1 MPDPS
6 TDRGVPVM
14 PPPAQLTRASL
25 IPYPLIFLTY
35 SLFAIYFYFAVIAPY
50 LATSDLYA
58 PRILADAITYEAICV
73 AESNFFDQTTLRD
86 IGPCIGLRLFSY
98 NSGLLSVFNA
108 FVIFSATLWL
118 ARVYQ
123 RPWRPILTLLLINP
137 ITFLS
142 IFGPNKEVFGL
153 TALTTLAIFI
163 RSRSLPAL
171 GICLVTALFTRLPAF
186 VIIAAFCML
195 LVSALPRQGILTGA
209 AVRRYWLIMIGAAM
223 LISLIAA
230 IFGAELQYNLLGD
243 FSRTDD
249 ISQSTGISLAVDYLS
264 GYGLY
269 VLLYVFRMLLN
280 LYSGMIG
287 LVNLWQGDS
296 ANYYTVGVAGSS
308 VMFTILSA
316 MIAFGKRPDDM
327 VRTATAWNMILF
339 AVLFTLMICLS
350 PVIQHRYFYP
360 LYIFIILFVI
370 KRDAALIAAGS
381 ASGIVTATPMP
392 GTRP

>member
-1 MPDPS
+1 
-6 TDRGVPVM
+6 
-14 PPPAQLTRASL
+14 
-25 IPYPLIFLTY
+25 
-35 SLFAIYFYFAVIAPY
+35 
-50 LATSDLYA
+50 
-58 PRILADAITYEAICV
+58 
-73 AESNFFDQTTLRD
+73 
-86 IGPCIGLRLFSY
+86 
-98 NSGLLSVFNA
+98 LSVFNA
-108 FVIFSATLWL
+108 CVILGATLWL

-123 RPWRPILTLLLINP
+123 RPWRPLLTLILINP

-163 RSRSLPAL
+163 RSRSLLAL

-186 VIIAAFCML
+186 VIVAAFCVL
-195 LVSALPRQGILTGA
+195 LVTALPRQGVLPRATI
-209 AVRRYWLIMIGAAM
+209 RRYWLMMIGATAFV
-223 LISLIAA
+223 SLIAA
-230 IFGAELQYNLLGD
+230 IVGAELQYNLLGD
-243 FSRTDD
+243 FSRIDD

-269 VLLYVFRMLLN
+269 SLLYVFRMLLN

-287 LVNLWQGDS
+287 LVNLLQGDS

-308 VMFTILSA
+308 VMFTMLSA
-316 MIAFGKRPDDM
+316 VIAFGKRPDDM

-360 LYIFIILFVI
+360 LYVFMILFVI
-370 KRDAALIAAGS
+370 KRDPALVAAELPRGS
-381 ASGIVTATPMP
+381 PAETPPLPVTQS
-392 GTRP
+392 

>member
-1 MPDPS
+1 MTPQ
-6 TDRGVPVM
+6 PV
-14 PPPAQLTRASL
+14 PPARPPARASL
-25 IPYPLIFLTY
+25 IPYPLIFLAY
-35 SLFAIYFYFAVIAPY
+35 GLFAIYFYFAVVAPY
-50 LATSDLYA
+50 LATSDLFA

-73 AESNFFDQTTLRD
+73 VNSNFFDQTTLRD
-86 IGPCIGLRLFSY
+86 IGPCVGLRLFSY

-108 FVIFSATLWL
+108 CVILGATLWL

-123 RPWRPILTLLLINP
+123 RPWRPLLTLILINP

-163 RSRSLPAL
+163 RSRSLLAL

-186 VIIAAFCML
+186 VIVAAFCVL
-195 LVSALPRQGILTGA
+195 LVTALPRQGVLPRATI
-209 AVRRYWLIMIGAAM
+209 RRYWLMMIGATAFV
-223 LISLIAA
+223 SLIAA

-243 FSRTDD
+243 FSRIDD

-269 VLLYVFRMLLN
+269 SLLYVFRMLLN

-287 LVNLWQGDS
+287 LVNLLQGDS

-308 VMFTILSA
+308 VMFTMLSA
-316 MIAFGKRPDDM
+316 VIAFGKRPDDM

-360 LYIFIILFVI
+360 LYVFMILFVI
-370 KRDAALIAAGS
+370 KRDPALVAAELPRGS
-381 ASGIVTATPMP
+381 PAETPPLPVTQS
-392 GTRP
+392 